1 MLAEVKRGG
10 KQGPLVNPSPE
21 VEWIALGVTAKALE
35 ALAAQVHGE
44 TEWIGRSGGIV
55 NGTRASKLL
64 RASRGR
70 LEAEQSEDI
79 FHREEGPESPVV
91 DSRHQSASGE
101 VGVESASFFASSRR
115 ARGAR

>member
-1 MLAEVKRGG
+1 MRGSDGRRREPGRFDAGLLAEMKRGG
-10 KQGPLVNPSPE
+10 KQGPLVNASPE
-21 VEWIALGVTAKALE
+21 VELIALGVTAKALE

-44 TEWIGRSGGIV
+44 TEGIVRSGGVV

-70 LEAEQSEDI
+70 LEAEQAEDI

-91 DSRHQSASGE
+91 DARHPSA
-101 VGVESASFFASSRR
+101 
-115 ARGAR
+115 

>member
-1 MLAEVKRGG
+1 L
-10 KQGPLVNPSPE
+10 
-21 VEWIALGVTAKALE
+21 IASCATAKALE

-44 TEWIGRSGGIV
+44 TEGIVRCGGVV

-70 LEAEQSEDI
+70 LEAEQPEDI
-79 FHREEGPESPVV
+79 FHREEGSESPVV
-91 DSRHQSASGE
+91 EARHQSASGE
-101 VGVESASFFASSRR
+101 EDVESESFFASSRR